1 MKQRL
6 LIVLFTALVFGAGF
20 GAHLWIANDVTVP
33 PPPGPIG
40 SEFAHGPG
48 TPATAPASTDP
59 KNAPPGARSERSEPL
74 NRPRLMSEIQRYSS
88 QIKTYHARLDELD
101 AEFDHDLLPLLGD
114 AQRASYAAL
123 EKRAADHRAK
133 GEAAIAADTAPLS
146 DQQIFR
152 LQQRPLYG
160 VLSSVSISMRFDQLK
175 RELKLTGDQDAK
187 VRELLVTRRKNF
199 LALIDATP
207 PPSITL
213 NVLARHA
220 TQLGAEPAKPAATK

>member
-1 MKQRL
+1 VKERL
-6 LIVLFTALVFGAGF
+6 LIVFFTALVFGAGF
-20 GAHLWIANDVTVP
+20 GAHVWIASEPTVP
-33 PPPGPIG
+33 PPPAAIG

-59 KNAPPGARSERSEPL
+59 KNAPPGARSERDEPL
-74 NRPRLMSEIQRYSS
+74 NRTRLMSEIQRYSAE
-88 QIKTYHARLDELD
+88 IKTYQTRLDELD
-101 AEFDHDLLPLLGD
+101 AEFDRGLLPLLTG
-114 AQRASYAAL
+114 AQRAGYAAL
-123 EKRAADHRAK
+123 QKRAADHRAK
-133 GEAAIAADTAPLS
+133 GEAAIAAETAPLS

>member
-33 PPPGPIG
+33 PPPAAIG

-48 TPATAPASTDP
+48 TPASPSATTDS
-59 KNAPPGARSERSEPL
+59 KNAAPGARSEREEPL
-74 NRPRLMSEIQRYSS
+74 DRAKLMGEIQRYSS
-88 QIKTYHARLDELD
+88 QIKTYQTRLDELD
-101 AEFDHDLLPLLGD
+101 AEFDRGLLPLLSG
-114 AQRASYAAL
+114 AQRASYSAL
-123 EKRAADHRAK
+123 QKRAADHRAK
-133 GEAAIAADTAPLS
+133 GEAAIAAETAPLS
-146 DQQIFR
+146 DEQIFR

-160 VLSSVSISMRFDQLK
+160 VLGSVAISMRFDQLK
-175 RELKLTGDQDAK
+175 RELKLTADQEAK
-187 VRELLVTRRKNF
+187 VRELLVARRKDF

-213 NVLARHA
+213 SRLALHA
-220 TQLGAEPAKPAATK
+220 AQLGAKPAAAK